1 MFTNNNQFLQKE
13 TSQTTCDSL
22 LSELQTIWDEVGESS
37 SERDKM
43 LVQLEQECLE
53 AYKRRVDQAS
63 HNRNLM
69 RQAVAESRAELAIIC
84 SAIGERMTPIK
95 KFVQGTGSL
104 KRELEAIMPELKEMR
119 KRKVERLNQF
129 AEVVDKIYNI
139 SKELY
144 ISDKDYSDI
153 KVMDESDLSLK
164 TLDGLKSQLHDL
176 EKEKS
181 DRLKLVL
188 DLLNTLNSLCV
199 VLGVDFQQTV
209 RDVQLTLD
217 DSSSKNYSVD
227 TVERLSTAVS
237 NFKEVKIQRLQK
249 LQDLAA
255 TMVDLW
261 SLMDTPFEEQERFHS
276 VTKHI
281 AASVDEINEPNI
293 LSPDFISFA
302 EAEVLRL
309 QQIKSCKM
317 KEVICKKRLDLE
329 DRCRK
334 AHMIAEANNAAN
346 YSVEAIASGTVDP
359 SYLLEQIELQISKVK
374 EEAFSRK
381 DILEKVDKWLAAC
394 EEECWLEEYNRDD
407 NRYNSGRG
415 THLVLRRA
423 EEARVVVNK
432 IPAMVEALL
441 LKIRAW
447 ELDRRTEFLYDGVP
461 LTSMLEQYNTLRQE
475 KEQDRQRQRDQK
487 KLHRQLLAKQE
498 VLFGSKPSP
507 VTSGN
512 KGSRTNTREAMNKR
526 CSHVGDIQQT
536 PMGRTAKSSQTVT
549 SSYSAKQHSL
559 QNQPS
564 GGYGA
569 SSSGKR
575 SLRVTSL
582 LDAQH
587 PSIASNARETRT
599 TREPLSPANSS
610 ILSANSAANI
620 QFESIPQCVVLD
632 RTPPSKK
639 IPLAISQKSDSSIN
653 ENKTPEKMPI
663 PVPTTPST
671 LSVAMRTAATPATP
685 FLHIDQE
692 TECSFEERRA
702 GVVLS
707 ETSKAH

>member
-249 LQDLAA
+249 
-255 TMVDLW
+255 
-261 SLMDTPFEEQERFHS
+261 
-276 VTKHI
+276 
-281 AASVDEINEPNI
+281 
-293 LSPDFISFA
+293 A